1 MAKEQ
6 VAKELRGE
14 VGGGIGGSR
23 PMKGLQ
29 KTGYDELIEVRD
41 QRVKEI
47 EAYLLKRRKEDP
59 AGYVTRAEIAGKWGI
74 GMRTASRYLADIRKR
89 YKVGVVR
96 TVLVAEAEEKEKNL
110 MYLRKLLKED
120 PGVCK
125 VELCKLLGV
134 SRGTLNEYIESP
146 FITDK
151 ERALFK
157 DSRKFVR
164 RQTQETRERVK
175 ELLAKHKTLSRG
187 EMSRRLGI
195 SMHTLSK
202 HLEDLEGW

>member
-1 MAKEQ
+1 MVKEQ
-6 VAKELRGE
+6 ISRELKGE
-14 VGGGIGGSR
+14 AGKLR
-23 PMKGLQ
+23 PMEGLQ

-59 AGYVTRAEIAGKWGI
+59 AGYVTRAEIAEKWKI

-96 TVLVAEAEEKEKNL
+96 TVLVVEAEQKMANL
-110 MYLRKLLKED
+110 VKLRQLLKED
-120 PGVCK
+120 PQACK
-125 VELCKLLGV
+125 VELCKLLEV
-134 SRGTLNEYIESP
+134 SRGTLDEYIESP

-157 DSRKFVR
+157 DSRKFIR

-202 HLEDLEGW
+202 HLEDIEGW